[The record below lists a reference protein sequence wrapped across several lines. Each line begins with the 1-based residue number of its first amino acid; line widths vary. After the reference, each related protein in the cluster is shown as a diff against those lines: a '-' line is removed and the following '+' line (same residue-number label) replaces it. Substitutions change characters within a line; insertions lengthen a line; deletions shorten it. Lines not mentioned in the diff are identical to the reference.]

1 MNETIKVR
9 AADGLQ
15 VPLEGSPHEY
25 INGQETVTVPDT
37 AYYRR
42 CIEYGDLVA
51 VTEDTQPAKGSK

>member
-25 INGQETVTVPDT
+25 INGRETVTVPDT

-51 VTEDTQPAKGSK
+51 VTEDTPPAKCSK

>member
-25 INGQETVTVPDT
+25 INGRETVTYPIPPIT
-37 AYYRR
+37 A
-42 CIEYGDLVA
+42 A
-51 VTEDTQPAKGSK
+51 VSNTATLWP

>member
-15 VPLEGSPHEY
+15 VSLEGSPHEY
-25 INGQETVTVPDT
+25 INGRETVTVPDT

-42 CIEYGDLVA
+42 CIEYGDLEA
-51 VTEDTQPAKGSK
+51 VHN